1 MFLVASYD
9 FTGSVVVH
17 VMGTEDRFGV
27 VGTKRVELFKSLQ
40 NLGVISR
47 KSISAL
53 MSITALVCSGRI
65 CCETNSSKRSVK
77 AGTFSTFMDSPAA

>member
-27 VGTKRVELFKSLQ
+27 VGTKRVELFLI
-40 NLGVISR
+40 V
-47 KSISAL
+47 AEF
-53 MSITALVCSGRI
+53 GRNI
-65 CCETNSSKRSVK
+65 PEVDFCVDVDYG
-77 AGTFSTFMDSPAA
+77 AGLFRQDML